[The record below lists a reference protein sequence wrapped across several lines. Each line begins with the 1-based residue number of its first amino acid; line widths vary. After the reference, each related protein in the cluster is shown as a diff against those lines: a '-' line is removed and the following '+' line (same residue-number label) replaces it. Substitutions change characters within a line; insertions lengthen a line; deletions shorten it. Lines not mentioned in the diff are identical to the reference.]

1 MRKLFWDGF
10 KKELNEDDIYEVR
23 PSYQSQKLGN
33 KLEKH
38 WDKQK
43 APSLLLLLWRCFGKL
58 YLIIAISQLIPIT
71 ITYLRKK
78 LKYT

>member
-43 APSLLLLLWRCFGKL
+43 S
-58 YLIIAISQLIPIT
+58 T
-71 ITYLRKK
+71 ITASSFVEMFRKIVSN
-78 LKYT
+78 YCNFSINTNYDHVFT